1 MVHTSPQK
9 KSIGNSDIDAY
20 IVVCCQVYVG
30 GMRWCHGGVGE
41 MLPKSIA
48 SIVVNLEGAFIP
60 LRKKFRYKVKASDVW
75 EDFPCTVMFG
85 EVMQCFCGLL
95 MV

>member
-1 MVHTSPQK
+1 
-9 KSIGNSDIDAY
+9 
-20 IVVCCQVYVG
+20 
-30 GMRWCHGGVGE
+30 